1 MWRHRAT
8 CRHCG
13 QGSNWNQ
20 DQEMSDQEIFTHL
33 RDSHNVM
40 EPRQPDDYQLDRQHQ
55 CDFCLE
61 PRVDSCTKCGR
72 DFCSLH
78 TGDIDGLCGG
88 CI

>member
-8 CRHCG
+8 CKHCG
-13 QGSNWNQ
+13 QGSNWNK
-20 DQEMSDQEIFTHL
+20 DREVSEQEIFIHLKTTHNITAPL
-33 RDSHNVM
+33 HS
-40 EPRQPDDYQLDRQHQ
+40 DDYRLDRQRQ
-55 CDFCLE
+55 CDSCLE
-61 PRVDSCTKCGR
+61 PYVDRCTKCEK